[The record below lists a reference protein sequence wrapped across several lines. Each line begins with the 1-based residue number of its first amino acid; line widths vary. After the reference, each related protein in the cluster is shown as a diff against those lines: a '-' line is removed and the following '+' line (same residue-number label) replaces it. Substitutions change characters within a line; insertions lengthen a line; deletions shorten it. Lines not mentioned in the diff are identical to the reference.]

1 MPFGHPFSTSA
12 RPIRKLDFCNEFQGG
27 RGGERT
33 IFLRQ
38 NFPSSLPFLLLLSLF
53 LFLRVGRSS
62 IHGLRVLL
70 LHVVD
75 GGQEQTILLW
85 LFLSSAYLYTYYRRN
100 FGENFD
106 SFRRESNDFLSKGIF
121 GKGRE
126 IWISLSGKRVD
137 RCISTIVEYR
147 IFTHTG
153 TVKRNDSE
161 VISGGIV
168 LSIRPI

>member
-70 LHVVD
+70 LRVVD

-106 SFRRESNDFLSKGIF
+106 SWGFEENRTIFFRRVFLEKEEKSGF
-121 GKGRE
+121 LCRGNE
-126 IWISLSGKRVD
+126 WIGVFPRSLNIVFSRIQAQWSGM
-137 RCISTIVEYR
+137 IV
-147 IFTHTG
+147 
-153 TVKRNDSE
+153 K
-161 VISGGIV
+161 
-168 LSIRPI
+168 